1 MARTS
6 FAASAASAVLLL
18 GSTALAESTHT
29 PAPSTG
35 FVPGTLVVSRIHY
48 AADPTRPS
56 ESYPEIFNDPAV
68 SGVQGEI
75 FLDTYY
81 PIARTPLV
89 RTLPL
94 TEFSLSPPPEITT
107 SFSSKSE
114 GALHRSVDGQYL
126 TYMGYVGP
134 AGSEGVSNSET
145 TDPNAQITGAS
156 GPVYDRAIALV
167 KYDGTFSVFAENFA
181 NSGDN
186 PRGAITADGSAFY
199 MAGNS
204 DSTENKTTPV
214 TGPGLTIGV
223 RYGLPMQPTSS
234 TTANSTQLAT
244 YAAADRT
251 DESAKQHVKDNNWRG
266 IEIANDANSNPTLFL
281 SKGSGG
287 NGDDGIFKVTNG
299 SGAGLPTSS
308 TTNTITQ
315 MIGTQATNPQTG
327 ASSPLV
333 PFGFF
338 FANPTTLYVADE
350 GNATVPVLDSSGNP
364 VLDSNGQPEVN
375 FVSDPLA
382 GLQKWV
388 LINKVW
394 QLEYVLQNGLGLNV
408 PETIAGYPA
417 PTTTTGLRNM
427 AGQINGDGTV
437 TIYAI
442 TAQTSEISGGEP
454 DPTRLV
460 MITDILDSTEIPAED
475 DTPHSHDGSVG
486 KFVTLQQSPIGD
498 VFRGVALAPQALSA
512 E

>member
-1 MARTS
+1 MACRCS
-6 FAASAASAVLLL
+6 
-18 GSTALAESTHT
+18 
-29 PAPSTG
+29 PRAP
-35 FVPGTLVVSRIHY
+35 
-48 AADPTRPS
+48 
-56 ESYPEIFNDPAV
+56 
-68 SGVQGEI
+68 
-75 FLDTYY
+75 
-81 PIARTPLV
+81 
-89 RTLPL
+89 
-94 TEFSLSPPPEITT
+94 
-107 SFSSKSE
+107 
-114 GALHRSVDGQYL
+114 
-126 TYMGYVGP
+126 
-134 AGSEGVSNSET
+134 
-145 TDPNAQITGAS
+145 
-156 GPVYDRAIALV
+156 
-167 KYDGTFSVFAENFA
+167 
-181 NSGDN
+181 
-186 PRGAITADGSAFY
+186 
-199 MAGNS
+199 
-204 DSTENKTTPV
+204 
-214 TGPGLTIGV
+214 
-223 RYGLPMQPTSS
+223 
-234 TTANSTQLAT
+234 TTANSTQIAT
-244 YAAADRT
+244 YVAADRT
-251 DESAKQHVKDNNWRG
+251 DELAKQHVKDNNWRG

-299 SGAGLPTSS
+299 SGTGLPTSS

-315 MIGTQATNPQTG
+315 IIGTQATNPQTG

-442 TAQTSEISGGEP
+442 TAQVSEISGGEP

-512 E
+512 Q